1 MEPFASVMASSI
13 SEVPCG
19 PAQGVEP
26 CGSASCEAWKVHSL
40 VFIKCPAG
48 PGSAGS
54 PGSAEML
61 QVKGLAWWWGRCQG
75 KLWALLCL

>member
-1 MEPFASVMASSI
+1 MHQL
-13 SEVPCG
+13 CG
-19 PAQGVEP
+19 GHVGAEEGA
-26 CGSASCEAWKVHSL
+26 GLGWKVQSL

-75 KLWALLCL
+75 KLRALLCL